1 MSDKIKEDG
10 EQKPKSKLKRRKP
23 SELGRNDMENIRFL
37 GDDYYTV
44 AVKRRVNGRLLT
56 RRARRVKG
64 KQNAINKKKKFIQE
78 LSLLQHSKGTMKEPQ
93 WRDAREGY
101 IKVLGTRQDLGEI
114 GPGEV
119 SKLKSYLENTKPW
132 DNLWASDITEEM
144 VMEIKLGRLGSE
156 DYSDSARKDYLRAVK
171 AVFNWLIKNRK
182 LFVNPAVDIYIKK
195 PRPNPVAWIR
205 PELFNK
211 MMEKAKDTFW
221 EPVFFLGYYTGL
233 RSGELYALKWSDI
246 DFDENILHVNS
257 SHNWKTKSEKTPK
270 SGQTRMVDI
279 SAPELKNFLLKHKK
293 KNTPS
298 EAVYVFSRH
307 NQWEKGHGPAKA
319 VRRALTEAGYE
330 PKTITRK
337 TKKEDETGIMQ
348 TVIEKDEIW
357 PNFHSLRA
365 SYTMNLL
372 LMNTPVL
379 KVQKILGHLDLS
391 TTMHYIGELKKEDI
405 AGTSLVLFEDEKE
418 KRGKLKAV

>member
-1 MSDKIKEDG
+1 MSNEIKKDG
-10 EQKPKSKLKRRKP
+10 EQKPKLKRRKP
-23 SELGRNDMENIRFL
+23 TELGRNDMENIRFL

-44 AVKRRVNGRLLT
+44 AVKRRVNGRLIT

-64 KQNAINKKKKFIQE
+64 KQNAINKRKEFVRE
-78 LSLLQHSKGTMKEPQ
+78 LSNLQYNKGNQKEPQ
-93 WRDAREGY
+93 WRDARNGY
-101 IKVLGTRQDLGEI
+101 VKVLEARQGLGEI

-119 SKLKSYLENTKPW
+119 SKIKSYLENTKPW
-132 DNLWASDITEEM
+132 DNQWVSHITEEM
-144 VMEIKLGRLGSE
+144 VMEIKLGRLGAE
-156 DYSDSARKDYLRAVK
+156 DYSDSTRKDYLRAVK

-205 PELFNK
+205 QDLFNK
-211 MMEKAKDTFW
+211 MMEKAKDTYW
-221 EPVFFLGYYTGL
+221 EPVFFLAYYTGL
-233 RSGELYALKWSDI
+233 RSGELYALKWEDI
-246 DFDENILHVNS
+246 DFDDNILHVNS

-270 SGQTRMVDI
+270 SGQARMVDI

-293 KNTPS
+293 NS
-298 EAVYVFSRH
+298 EFTHEVYVFDRH

-319 VRRALTEAGYE
+319 VKKALADADYT
-330 PKTITRK
+330 PKTITRQI
-337 TKKEDETGIMQ
+337 KEKDKDGIMQ
-348 TVIEKDEIW
+348 TVTEKEEIW

-372 LMNTPVL
+372 LKNTPIL
-379 KVQKILGHLDLS
+379 KVQKILGHLDLK
-391 TTMHYIGELKKEDI
+391 TTQHYIGELKKSDI
-405 AGTSLVLFEDEKE
+405 AGTSLVLFEDEKK

>member
-1 MSDKIKEDG
+1 MSEEKKNS
-10 EQKPKSKLKRRKP
+10 EQKPKPKLKRRKP

-37 GDDYYTV
+37 GDDFYTV

-64 KQNAINKKKKFIQE
+64 KQNAINKRKDFIRE
-78 LSLLQHSKGTMKEPQ
+78 LSNLQYNKGALKEPQ
-93 WRDAREGY
+93 WRDARTGY
-101 IKVLGTRQDLGEI
+101 IEVLNKRRELGEI
-114 GPGEV
+114 GQGEV
-119 SKLKSYLENTKPW
+119 DKIKTYLEKTKPW
-132 DNLWASDITEEM
+132 DNQWVSHITEEM
-144 VMEIKLGRLGSE
+144 VMEIKYGRLGAE
-156 DYSDSARKDYLRAVK
+156 HLSDAGRKDYLRSVK
-171 AVFNWLIKNRK
+171 SVFNWLIKNRR
-182 LFVNPAVDIYIKK
+182 LFVNPALDVYIKK

-298 EAVYVFSRH
+298 EPVYVFTRH

-319 VRRALTEAGYE
+319 VRWALTEAGYQ
-330 PKTITRK
+330 PKSITRK
-337 TKKEDETGIMQ
+337 TKKEDEAGIMQ
-348 TVIEKDEIW
+348 TVIEKEEIW

-372 LMNTPVL
+372 LMNTPIL
-379 KVQKILGHLDLS
+379 KVQKILGHLDLK

-405 AGTSLVLFEDEKE
+405 TGTSLVLFEDEKK